1 MGSPITFNDYERI
14 SDELYYIYGEEN
26 YAVIKFTVDLGKR
39 NKSGEKIPF
48 HQAYRYNSDKY
59 IDKNNLITIK
69 RVLNSYISFETRSK
83 VIKKETV
90 DIGLDEIFF
99 TKMSFVNIAKWFST
113 IFKIKRNPDNS
124 QDLIIIKDCC
134 EIIEGK
140 WQNTIKIIPIVMPGN
155 IPGVRMIFNG
165 NEENY
170 FDLNRKQ
177 IMAIAYIFDSINLIE
192 SAQILLNYMNVNIN
206 DDSNVRE
213 IENLI
218 SDDEPS
224 GYISSNLVKREIP
237 AKKKPEQKSFF
248 NGLDKL

>member
-1 MGSPITFNDYERI
+1 MGNPITFNDYERI

-69 RVLNSYISFETRSK
+69 RILNSYISFETRSK

-99 TKMSFVNIAKWFST
+99 AKMSFVRIYKWFST
-113 IFKIKRNPDNS
+113 IFKTQRNPDNS
-124 QDLIIIKDCC
+124 QDLIIIEDRC
-134 EIIEGK
+134 EIIKGR
-140 WQNTIKIIPIVMPGN
+140 WQNTIRIIPIVMPGN

-165 NEENY
+165 NYENY
-170 FDLNRKQ
+170 FDLNMEQ
-177 IMAIAYIFDSINLIE
+177 TMAIYYIINSINLIE

-206 DDSNVRE
+206 DNSNVRE

-218 SDDEPS
+218 YDDEPS

-237 AKKKPEQKSFF
+237 AKKKPGQKSFF

>member
-39 NKSGEKIPF
+39 NKLGEKIPF

-99 TKMSFVNIAKWFST
+99 AKQSFINIANWFLT
-113 IFKIKRNPDNS
+113 IFKTKTNPDNS

-134 EIIEGK
+134 EIIVGR
-140 WQNTIKIIPIVMPGN
+140 WQNTIRIIPIVMPGN

-165 NEENY
+165 NNENY
-170 FDLNRKQ
+170 FDLNRQ
-177 IMAIAYIFDSINLIE
+177 QTMAIAYIFNSINLIE

-213 IENLI
+213 IGNLI

-237 AKKKPEQKSFF
+237 AKKKPGQKSFF